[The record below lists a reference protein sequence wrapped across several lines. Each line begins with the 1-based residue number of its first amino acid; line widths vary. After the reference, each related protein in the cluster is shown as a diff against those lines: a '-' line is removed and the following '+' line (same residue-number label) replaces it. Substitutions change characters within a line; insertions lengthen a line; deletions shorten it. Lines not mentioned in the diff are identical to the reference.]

1 MARMLPGFLDTMRK
15 RGPDL
20 ALPTGTQ
27 MNYQLTRDLDV
38 EAQVTTRRN
47 SRTGADVIETPVK

>member
-1 MARMLPGFLDTMRK
+1 MLPGFLDTMRK